1 MNNLLKYIQAS
12 KISTHRKLSRFH
24 KPVLAMTKPAFSGQ
38 TALFLLAASLFVG
51 SSVHAHEAD
60 SADHPTLQT
69 SRSQTVEETL
79 ESPASENRYAFDDSN
94 LALTQSLQDVRYREL
109 NQSIQQFFTTLDDS
123 QRAAVVLPFDEPFRT
138 RAFCYVLAR
147 CNDEYVGLQMAEL
160 DAAQKIALNNV
171 LMKSFSG
178 AGYSRAIQTM
188 NREWLVEETENAHRA
203 DPDNYPTVG
212 SPLVAEWTPPPQRSA
227 PNYYIAF
234 FGEPGSMSPWGL
246 RFEGHHLSY
255 NLTFGG
261 EGKQPTVGTSPM
273 FFGSSPMIV
282 TASPVVEEGEISPYS
297 MWQRQEGQQLLHREA
312 WLARSF
318 LSALDAPVLEPGT
331 WSELPDVVLAGGADV
346 PLDAAS
352 YLEGE
357 KAGIAVAD
365 LAPLQQELLL
375 EFALEFLQ
383 LQANQHIDVDTFAAN
398 IAGSRVWWFG
408 DIEDEQADLYFRI
421 QSDRYLIEL
430 LQSNTFG
437 VVSEVASNHVHASF
451 RDLTNDWD
459 HNALGAHLRQ
469 HHGTAAT
476 H

>member
-1 MNNLLKYIQAS
+1 MLAALGLTIAFCAPGYAHSLNPANEESQS
-12 KISTHRKLSRFH
+12 ST
-24 KPVLAMTKPAFSGQ
+24 Q
-38 TALFLLAASLFVG
+38 TA
-51 SSVHAHEAD
+51 
-60 SADHPTLQT
+60 
-69 SRSQTVEETL
+69 ETHIHSN
-79 ESPASENRYAFDDSN
+79 ETPVRPIVQHAFDATEP
-94 LALTQSLQDVRYREL
+94 ALTQSFQDVRYQEL
-109 NQSIQQFFTTLDDS
+109 TEATQNFLELLDEA
-123 QRAAVVLPFDEPFRT
+123 QRAAVVLPFENPFRT

-147 CNDEYVGLQMAEL
+147 CNDDYVGLRMSDL
-160 DAAQKIALNNV
+160 SSAQKIALNNL

-203 DPDNYPTVG
+203 DPEQYPTVG

-234 FGEPGSMSPWGL
+234 FGEPASMNPWGL
-246 RFEGHHLSY
+246 RFEGHHLSF

-261 EGKQPTVGTSPM
+261 EGEQPTVGTAPM
-273 FFGSSPMIV
+273 FFGSSPMIISEV
-282 TASPVVEEGEISPYS
+282 PAVEEGETTLYPR
-297 MWQRQEGQQLLHREA
+297 WQQEEGQQLLHREA

-318 LSALDAPVLEPGT
+318 LNALDEQTRQPGT

-357 KAGIAVAD
+357 QVGIAVSE
-365 LAPLQQELLL
+365 LTPLQQELMF
-375 EFALEFLQ
+375 EFALEFLE
-383 LQANQHIDVDTFAAN
+383 LQASQHIDVDDFKAN
-398 IAGSRVWWFG
+398 LANARIWWFG
-408 DIEDEQADLYFRI
+408 DREDEQADLYFRV
-421 QSDRYLIEL
+421 QSDHYLIEL

-437 VVSEVASNHVHASF
+437 VVSEVDSNHVHASF

-459 HNALGAHLRQ
+459 HNSLGAHLRQ
-469 HHGTAAT
+469 HHDAAAV